1 MRERLLRPYRRRQ
14 SASRLL
20 GHRPCRRAAAEG
32 RDGRDHLRSRAR
44 DGRQRLG
51 RARHRH
57 AEEEVAGP
65 CPQRY
70 RDRADA
76 DTEGRARS
84 RPSAQPRQGDLR
96 EPMRSL
102 KLDTPKS
109 LSQRVMQ
116 RLRQAII
123 DGEFALGAAISEEMV
138 ANSFGVSR
146 TPVREAM
153 GQLQAQGLVV
163 IRPQVGSFVF
173 TPSADD
179 INALCTFRIALEP
192 KAAEL
197 AFRHDR
203 EGTIATMSGAIAAME
218 PAVEARDNIAYGRA
232 DANFHEALFAHCGNR
247 YLIESHQLVS
257 GRVAA

>member
-1 MRERLLRPYRRRQ
+1 
-14 SASRLL
+14 
-20 GHRPCRRAAAEG
+20 
-32 RDGRDHLRSRAR
+32 
-44 DGRQRLG
+44 
-51 RARHRH
+51 
-57 AEEEVAGP
+57 
-65 CPQRY
+65 
-70 RDRADA
+70 
-76 DTEGRARS
+76 
-84 RPSAQPRQGDLR
+84 
-96 EPMRSL
+96 MRSL
-102 KLDTPKS
+102 KLDAPKS

-173 TPSADD
+173 TPSAED
-179 INALCTFRIALEP
+179 INALCTFRVALEP

-203 EGTIATMSGAIAAME
+203 DGAIATMGEAIAAME
-218 PAVEARDNIAYGRA
+218 PAIAARDNIAYGRA
-232 DANFHEALFAHCGNR
+232 DAVFHEGLFAHCGNR
-247 YLIESHQLVS
+247 YLAESYQLVS
-257 GRVAA
+257 GRVAALRTNLTSPIDVRTRTSFDEHRKLLDLFARGEFADFEKLMTVHITNSGVTYAKALKVEALKVEALKVD

>member
-1 MRERLLRPYRRRQ
+1 
-14 SASRLL
+14 
-20 GHRPCRRAAAEG
+20 
-32 RDGRDHLRSRAR
+32 
-44 DGRQRLG
+44 
-51 RARHRH
+51 
-57 AEEEVAGP
+57 
-65 CPQRY
+65 
-70 RDRADA
+70 
-76 DTEGRARS
+76 
-84 RPSAQPRQGDLR
+84 
-96 EPMRSL
+96 MRSL

-173 TPSADD
+173 TPSDED
-179 INALCTFRIALEP
+179 IAALCTFRIALEP

-203 EGTIATMSGAIAAME
+203 DGAVATMSAAIAAME
-218 PAVEARDNIAYGRA
+218 PAIAARDNIAYGRA
-232 DANFHEALFAHCGNR
+232 DAALHEALFAHCGNR
-247 YLIESHQLVS
+247 YLVESYQLVS
-257 GRVAA
+257 GRVAALRTNVSSPIDVETQASFDEHQTLVQLFSRGDIEAFAKLMTTHINNSGLTYVKVLKVG